1 MVRVNL
7 LKLFIFYIQ
16 LASGTTPPLNFSD
29 LAREPKTVY
38 FGDLNFKIHAD
49 NTDWYQI
56 PADKIKSKTVQAEFR
71 SLDELQPGRLTVRS
85 ESIKKNLRLSEYI
98 RRSAKDYRRF
108 GFKVL
113 DLRPLVINKNQA
125 FLLDLTKE
133 DSLLQTRQILFK
145 QKSNIVI
152 LTCTGD
158 QVKFQSDLKSCNQI
172 ARNFKW
178 TSLD

>member
-1 MVRVNL
+1 MGLFKL
-7 LKLFIFYIQ
+7 LFLDIPFA
-16 LASGTTPPLNFSD
+16 LGTISPLSFSD
-29 LAREPKTVY
+29 LVQEPKTIY
-38 FGDLNFKIHAD
+38 FGELGFEIHAD

-71 SLDELQPGRLTVRS
+71 SLDEKQPGRLTIRS
-85 ESIKKNLRLSEYI
+85 ESLRRNLRLSEYI

-113 DLRPLVINKNQA
+113 DLRPLIINKNRA
-125 FLLDLTKE
+125 YVLDLTKE

-145 QKSNIVI
+145 RKSNIVI

-158 QVKFQSDLKSCNQI
+158 RIKFQSDLKDCNQI

-178 TSLD
+178 TASD